1 MLQNYTI
8 ICSFHSFFLSLQSQT
23 SKKDDNTIMKI
34 LQSSVFR
41 AISAIAIGCL
51 LIKYPD
57 NTVTWIT
64 VAIGVLFLLSGLI
77 SLIVYVNAR
86 KNMSEYKITDANGQ
100 VLYGEKPTFPIV
112 GVGSLILGAMLALSP
127 NVFITALMYIIGGI
141 LILGAINQYINL
153 LNARKYGKIGFGFW
167 VFPSAVLLIGL
178 YVIIKPMAP
187 ASMAMLILGWCSL
200 LYGVTELIN
209 SLKFYA
215 NKRKFRQAQEIPMA
229 EEVIDESVAIEEM
242 KEEEP
247 SDNTQLS
254 VPASSDKL

>member
-1 MLQNYTI
+1 
-8 ICSFHSFFLSLQSQT
+8 
-23 SKKDDNTIMKI
+23 MKI

-41 AISAIAIGCL
+41 AICSIAIGCL

-64 VAIGVLFLLSGLI
+64 VAMGVLFLLSGII

-86 KNMSEYKITDANGQ
+86 KNVSEYKILDTDGR
-100 VLYGEKPTFPIV
+100 VISGEKPTFPIG
-112 GVGSLILGAMLALSP
+112 GVGSLILGFLLALTP

-141 LILGAINQYINL
+141 LILGAINQYMNL
-153 LNARKYGKIGFGFW
+153 INARRYGKVGFGFW
-167 VFPSAVLLIGL
+167 VFPSVILVIGL
-178 YVIIKPMAP
+178 YVLVSPMSP
-187 ASMAMLILGWCSL
+187 PSMAMLILGWCSL

-215 NKRKFRQAQEIPMA
+215 DKRKYKQAQEIPVA
-229 EEVIDESVAIEEM
+229 EEIIEKPAIAEDI

-247 SDNTQLS
+247 ADNTQLS
-254 VPASSDKL
+254 VPTSSDTL

>member
-1 MLQNYTI
+1 
-8 ICSFHSFFLSLQSQT
+8 
-23 SKKDDNTIMKI
+23 MKI

-41 AISAIAIGCL
+41 SISAIAIGCL

-64 VAIGVLFLLSGLI
+64 VAIGILFLLSGLI

-86 KNMSEYKITDANGQ
+86 KNVSEFKILDTEGRVIA
-100 VLYGEKPTFPIV
+100 GEKPTFPIV
-112 GVGSLILGAMLALSP
+112 GVGSLILGAMLALTP

-141 LILGAINQYINL
+141 LILGAINQFMNL
-153 LNARKYGKIGFGFW
+153 VNARKYGKVSFGFW
-167 VFPSAVLLIGL
+167 VFPSVVLLIGL

-200 LYGVTELIN
+200 LYGVTELVN
-209 SLKFYA
+209 SLKFHA
-215 NKRKFRQAQEIPMA
+215 DRRKFRQAQEVPVA
-229 EEVIDESVAIEEM
+229 EEIIEESATAEVI
-242 KEEEP
+242 KAEEP

-254 VPASSDKL
+254 VPTSSDTL

>member
-1 MLQNYTI
+1 
-8 ICSFHSFFLSLQSQT
+8 
-23 SKKDDNTIMKI
+23 MKI

-41 AISAIAIGCL
+41 AICAIAIGCL

-86 KNMSEYKITDANGQ
+86 KHVSEFKVMDANGR
-100 VLYGEKPTFPIV
+100 VISGEKPTFPIV
-112 GVGSLILGAMLALSP
+112 GVGSLILGAMLALTP

-141 LILGAINQYINL
+141 LVLGAINQYMNL
-153 LNARKYGKIGFGFW
+153 VHARRYGKVGFGYW
-167 VFPSAVLLIGL
+167 VFPSVVLLIGL
-178 YVIIKPMAP
+178 YVIIKPMVP

-200 LYGVTELIN
+200 LYGVTELVN
-209 SLKFYA
+209 TLKFHA
-215 NKRKFRQAQEIPMA
+215 DKRKFKQAQEIPVA
-229 EEVIDESVAIEEM
+229 EEIIEEPTD
-242 KEEEP
+242 EEGP

-254 VPASSDKL
+254 VPTSSDTL

>member
-1 MLQNYTI
+1 
-8 ICSFHSFFLSLQSQT
+8 
-23 SKKDDNTIMKI
+23 MKI
-34 LQSSVFR
+34 LQSSLFR
-41 AISAIAIGCL
+41 AICAIAIGCL

-57 NTVTWIT
+57 NTVTWMT

-86 KNMSEYKITDANGQ
+86 KNVSEFKIIDADGR
-100 VLYGEKPTFPIV
+100 VIAGEKPTFPIV
-112 GVGSLILGAMLALSP
+112 GVGSLILGAMLALTP

-141 LILGAINQYINL
+141 LVLGAINQYMNL
-153 LNARKYGKIGFGFW
+153 INARRYGKVGFGYW
-167 VFPSAVLLIGL
+167 VFPSVVLLIGL
-178 YVIIKPMAP
+178 YVIIRPMAP

-209 SLKFYA
+209 ALKFHA
-215 NKRKFRQAQEIPMA
+215 DKRKYKQAHEIPVA
-229 EEVIDESVAIEEM
+229 EEIIEEPASVEVI

-254 VPASSDKL
+254 VPTSSDKL